1 MKRNCGEGLRYVV
14 RISSTDFR
22 NSMEELR
29 YKFDRLVLKVGFNS
43 SFLTLL
49 LSHLNKVRGY

>member
-14 RISSTDFR
+14 RISSTDFC